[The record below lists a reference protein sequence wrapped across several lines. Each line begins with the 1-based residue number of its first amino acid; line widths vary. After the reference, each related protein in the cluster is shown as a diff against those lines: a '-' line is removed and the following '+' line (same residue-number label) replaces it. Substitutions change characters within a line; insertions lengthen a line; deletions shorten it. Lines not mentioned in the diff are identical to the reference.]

1 MPEFAQLLIEY
12 GYIVIFVWV
21 LLDQAGLPLPAIPL
35 MIAAGVLVGTGQLSL
50 IPVILIAIFASVPA
64 DLLWYQMGKA
74 RGGKVLNLLCAISL
88 EPDYCVRNTQA
99 VFDRLGP
106 FSLLVAK
113 FVPGLQTL
121 GPAMAGFTGMSL
133 GRFLFLDGLG
143 AMLWSGLL
151 TGFGVIF
158 HAELEI
164 AAAAV
169 AQLGFWAGVILVG
182 LLLLYI
188 GIKYSKRRLFLRSLR
203 MRRLQPAEVYE
214 LMNKNEEVH
223 VIDLR
228 HSHDSQALPEM
239 VPNAVRV
246 PMEFI
251 DRHYHLIPKES
262 DIILYCSCPDEA
274 SSARVALKLKRQGIS
289 RVYPMIGGIEAW
301 IEQGLATE
309 R

>member
-1 MPEFAQLLIEY
+1 MTEFVQFLIEY
-12 GYIVIFVWV
+12 GYTVIFVWV
-21 LLDQAGLPLPAIPL
+21 LLDQAGLPLPAIPM

-50 IPVILIAIFASVPA
+50 FPVILIAIFASLPA

-88 EPDYCVRNTQA
+88 EPDYCVRNTEA
-99 VFDRLGP
+99 VFDRLGH

-121 GPAMAGFTGMSL
+121 APAMAGFTGMSL
-133 GRFLFLDGLG
+133 GLFLILDGLG
-143 AMLWSGLL
+143 AVLWSGLL
-151 TGFGVIF
+151 TGIGIIF
-158 HAELEI
+158 HTELEI

-169 AQLGFWAGVILVG
+169 ARLGIWAAMILVG

-188 GIKYSKRRLFLRSLR
+188 GIKYSRRRLFLRSLR
-203 MRRLQPAEVYE
+203 MRRLHPAEVYE
-214 LMNKNEEVH
+214 LMKKNEEVH

-251 DRHYHLIPKES
+251 DRHYHRIPKES
-262 DIILYCSCPDEA
+262 DIILYCSCPDKYQFFEE
-274 SSARVALKLKRQGIS
+274 RVNFSQHAK
-289 RVYPMIGGIEAW
+289 
-301 IEQGLATE
+301 
-309 R
+309 